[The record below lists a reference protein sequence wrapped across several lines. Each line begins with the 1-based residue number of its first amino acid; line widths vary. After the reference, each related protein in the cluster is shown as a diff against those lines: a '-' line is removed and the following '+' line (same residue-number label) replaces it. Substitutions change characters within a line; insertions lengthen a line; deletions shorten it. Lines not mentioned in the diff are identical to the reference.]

1 MLIGRQEERATI
13 ATALSPQAATA
24 SLLLLGEPG
33 VGKTLLLD
41 TTVDD
46 ALTAGTRVLRVRGN
60 AAETELAFA
69 GLHQLLLPVLDRA
82 DDLPV
87 RQRGALMAAFGLG
100 DDPAPPDPMM
110 MSLAVL
116 TLVSH
121 VASAGRV
128 LLAVDDAQWIDRGS
142 CQVLGFLAR
151 RLAGEPIGLL
161 VASRGTH
168 RPEWLD
174 RSVPELVVSALSPA
188 EAEELIGA
196 QPDPPLGAA
205 RRRVLETAAGNPL
218 ALVELSRAV
227 ARDGVLRADGP
238 QTVGLQT
245 AGLHA
250 AVLHA
255 AGHLP
260 VTDLLERT
268 FAAQVDELPAAT
280 RAALLVA
287 AAAEGV
293 GPAGVLAALPP
304 GTDMDVWL
312 PAERAGL
319 VRLHSDRIDFRH
331 PLVRSA
337 IYGAAP
343 FAERRRTHLALAASL
358 DGDPDRR
365 AWQLSAATVEPDAAV
380 SAALEATAMRA
391 FGRGALA
398 EALAGLERSAQ
409 LNTDPTEQTR
419 LLTTAAYA
427 GILTGDIDRAEE
439 LAAKAASVNEDPAAT
454 PWISALTA
462 LVEMLMMRMERAF
475 ALIAPDA
482 LPDVA
487 QLDEGSSTIVTGIA
501 YHSGSPVQ
509 RERVLRLLA
518 GRDLT
523 DPTPPHPFHLWDAG
537 VTDPFGKG
545 DLVRSHLPAVTSAPG
560 RAPTENH
567 TLGVLCMILDETET
581 AVSLLREVA
590 NPQWED
596 ADAFHAGMTA
606 ADLAWANLDRGRWA
620 DARLGV
626 ERLAGRF
633 LGGIHTHGSA
643 RALTVLA
650 TLCALTGE
658 PELAVRHATAALAV
672 TEPAGVLGAVVR
684 ARRAAGLAA
693 TALGDHASA
702 FRHFRAVFDGEGAPV
717 HYHLSCY
724 AVADYAAAAVLIGR
738 TEDASAALEQV
749 TAVVAGGGSVRLR
762 QVLGRA
768 RALLADPAGAGPSFE
783 SALADPAG
791 HRWPFEHAQ
800 TWLEYGEWLRRQ
812 RRIAEARA
820 ALIKA
825 REIFEGLGAVHWSER
840 AQAEL
845 RAAGVAVES
854 APRSAFRTLTPQRQ
868 RIVRLAAEGL
878 TNREIGERLFLSP
891 RTVGT
896 HLYQAFPVLGVTSR
910 GRLRDVVEPES
921 SD

>member
-13 ATALSPQAATA
+13 AAALSPQAATA

-41 TTVDD
+41 MTVDD
-46 ALTAGTRVLRVRGN
+46 ALAAGTRVLRVRGN

-161 VASRGTH
+161 VASRGTR

-174 RSVPELVVSALSPA
+174 RSVTELVVPALSPA

-196 QPDPPLGAA
+196 QPDPPLGSA

-218 ALVELSRAV
+218 ALVELSRSA
-227 ARDGVLRADGP
+227 AREDVLRADGP
-238 QTVGLQT
+238 PPAGLRSG
-245 AGLHA
+245 GLHA
-250 AVLHA
+250 G
-255 AGHLP
+255 GHLP

-409 LNTDPTEQTR
+409 LNAAPAEQTR

-475 ALIAPDA
+475 ALIAPDT

-509 RERVLRLLA
+509 RERALRLLA

-567 TLGVLCMILDETET
+567 TLGVLCLILDETET

-633 LGGIHTHGSA
+633 LDGVHTHGSA

-702 FRHFRAVFDGEGAPV
+702 FRHLRTLFDGEGCPCTTTCRV
-717 HYHLSCY
+717 TRSPTTRRPPCS
-724 AVADYAAAAVLIGR
+724 
-738 TEDASAALEQV
+738 SAAPR
-749 TAVVAGGGSVRLR
+749 TPRSPWSRSPPRSGTGAPSGCGRSWAGPGRCSPIRPGPARPS
-762 QVLGRA
+762 RA
-768 RALLADPAGAGPSFE
+768 RWRTRPATAGPSNTPRPGWSTGSGCAG
-783 SALADPAG
+783 SAG
-791 HRWPFEHAQ
+791 
-800 TWLEYGEWLRRQ
+800 
-812 RRIAEARA
+812 
-820 ALIKA
+820 
-825 REIFEGLGAVHWSER
+825 
-840 AQAEL
+840 
-845 RAAGVAVES
+845 
-854 APRSAFRTLTPQRQ
+854 
-868 RIVRLAAEGL
+868 
-878 TNREIGERLFLSP
+878 SP
-891 RTVGT
+891 RHG
-896 HLYQAFPVLGVTSR
+896 P
-910 GRLRDVVEPES
+910 P
-921 SD
+921 

>member
-1 MLIGRQEERATI
+1 MLIGRQEERAAI
-13 ATALSPQAATA
+13 AAALSPQAATA

-33 VGKTLLLD
+33 VGKTLLSD
-41 TTVDD
+41 MTVDD
-46 ALTAGTRVLRVRGN
+46 ALAAGTRVLRVRGN

-128 LLAVDDAQWIDRGS
+128 LLAVDDAQWIDPGS

-161 VASRGTH
+161 VASRGTC

-174 RSVPELVVSALSPA
+174 RSVPELVVPALSPA

-205 RRRVLETAAGNPL
+205 RRRVLDTAAGNPL
-218 ALVELSRAV
+218 ALVELSRSA
-227 ARDGVLRADGP
+227 AREAGLRADGP
-238 QTVGLQT
+238 PPTGLRT

-250 AVLHA
+250 A
-255 AGHLP
+255 GPLP

-331 PLVRSA
+331 PLIRSA

-391 FGRGALA
+391 FARGALA

-409 LNTDPTEQTR
+409 LNSSPAEQTR

-427 GILTGDIDRAEE
+427 GILTGDIERAEE

-475 ALIAPDA
+475 ALIAPDT

-487 QLDEGSSTIVTGIA
+487 RLDEGSSTIVTGIA

-537 VTDPFGKG
+537 VMDPFGKG
-545 DLVRSHLPAVTSAPG
+545 NLVRSHLPAVTSVPG

-596 ADAFHAGMTA
+596 ADSFHAGMTA

-626 ERLAGRF
+626 ERLAARF
-633 LGGIHTHGSA
+633 LGGVHTHGSA

-702 FRHFRAVFDGEGAPV
+702 FRHFRALFDWEGAPV

-738 TEDASAALEQV
+738 AEDASVALKQV
-749 TAVVAGGGSVRLR
+749 TAVVADGGSVRLR
-762 QVLGRA
+762 QVLDRA
-768 RALLADPAGAGPSFE
+768 RALLADPAEAGPFFE

-820 ALIKA
+820 ALIRA

-868 RIVRLAAEGL
+868 RIVRLAAQGL

>member
-1 MLIGRQEERATI
+1 MLIGRQEERAAI
-13 ATALSPQAATA
+13 AAALSPRAASA

-41 TTVDD
+41 MTADD
-46 ALTAGTRVLRVRGN
+46 ALAAGTRVLRVRGN

-100 DDPAPPDPMM
+100 DDPTPPDPMM

-128 LLAVDDAQWIDRGS
+128 LLAVDDAQWIDPGS

-161 VASRGTH
+161 VASRGTC

-174 RSVPELVVSALSPA
+174 RSVPELVVPALSPA

-205 RRRVLETAAGNPL
+205 RRRVLDTAAGNPL
-218 ALVELSRAV
+218 ALVELSRSA
-227 ARDGVLRADGP
+227 AREGALRTDGP
-238 QTVGLQT
+238 PT

-250 AVLHA
+250 AGLHA

-268 FAAQVDELPAAT
+268 FAAQVDELPVAT

-391 FGRGALA
+391 FARGALA

-409 LNTDPTEQTR
+409 LNPSPAEQTR

-427 GILTGDIDRAEE
+427 GVLTGDIDRAEE

-475 ALIAPDA
+475 ALIAPDG

-487 QLDEGSSTIVTGIA
+487 QLDEGSSTILTGIA

-523 DPTPPHPFHLWDAG
+523 DPAPPHPFHLWDAG

-545 DLVRSHLPAVTSAPG
+545 GLVRSHLPAVTSAPG

-633 LGGIHTHGSA
+633 LDGVHTHGSA

-702 FRHFRAVFDGEGAPV
+702 FRHFRALFDGEGAPV

-724 AVADYAAAAVLIGR
+724 AVADHAAAAVLVGR
-738 TEDASAALEQV
+738 AEDASAALEQV
-749 TAVVAGGGSVRLR
+749 TAVVGGGGSVRLR
-762 QVLGRA
+762 QVLDRA
-768 RALLADPAGAGPSFE
+768 RALLADPAEAGPFFE

-820 ALIKA
+820 ALVKA

-845 RAAGVAVES
+845 RAAGVAVAP

-868 RIVRLAAEGL
+868 RIVRLAAQGL

-921 SD
+921 GD

>member
-13 ATALSPQAATA
+13 AAALSPQAATA

-41 TTVDD
+41 MTVDD
-46 ALTAGTRVLRVRGN
+46 ALAAGTRVLRVRGN

-161 VASRGTH
+161 VASRGTR

-174 RSVPELVVSALSPA
+174 RSVTELVVPALSPA

-196 QPDPPLGAA
+196 QPDPPLGSA

-218 ALVELSRAV
+218 ALVELSRSA
-227 ARDGVLRADGP
+227 AREDVLRADGP
-238 QTVGLQT
+238 PPAGLRSG
-245 AGLHA
+245 GLHA
-250 AVLHA
+250 G
-255 AGHLP
+255 GHLP

-409 LNTDPTEQTR
+409 LNAAPAEQTR

-475 ALIAPDA
+475 ALIAPDT

-509 RERVLRLLA
+509 RERALRLLA

-567 TLGVLCMILDETET
+567 TLGVLCLILDETET

-633 LGGIHTHGSA
+633 LDGVHTHGSA

-702 FRHFRAVFDGEGAPV
+702 FRHLRTLFDGEGVPV

-724 AVADYAAAAVLIGR
+724 AVADYAAAAVLVGR
-738 TEDASAALEQV
+738 AEDASVALEQV
-749 TAVVAGGGSVRLR
+749 TAAVGDGGSVRLR

-768 RALLADPAGAGPSFE
+768 RALLSDPAGAGPSFE
-783 SALADPAG
+783 GALADPAG

-825 REIFEGLGAVHWSER
+825 REIFEGLGAVHWSDR

-845 RAAGVAVES
+845 RAAGVTVQS
-854 APRSAFRTLTPQRQ
+854 SPRSAFRTLTPQRQ

-921 SD
+921 TD

>member
-1 MLIGRQEERATI
+1 MLIGRREERATI
-13 ATALSPQAATA
+13 ATALSPQAASA

-41 TTVDD
+41 MAVDD
-46 ALTAGTRVLRVRGN
+46 ALAAGTRVLRVRGS

-82 DDLPV
+82 EDLPA
-87 RQRGALMAAFGLG
+87 RQRTALMAAFGLG
-100 DDPAPPDPMM
+100 DDPTPPDPMM

-151 RLAGEPIGLL
+151 RLAGEPVELL
-161 VASRGTH
+161 VASRGAR

-174 RSVPELVVSALSPA
+174 RSVPELVVPALSPA
-188 EAEELIGA
+188 EAEELVGA
-196 QPDPPLGAA
+196 QPDPPVGSA
-205 RRRVLETAAGNPL
+205 RRRVLDTAAGNPL
-218 ALVELSRAV
+218 ALVELSRSA
-227 ARDGVLRADGP
+227 ARDGGLRTGDLQAAGP
-238 QTVGLQT
+238 GT
-245 AGLHA
+245 
-250 AVLHA
+250 

-293 GPAGVLAALPP
+293 GPAGVLAALEP

-319 VRLHSDRIDFRH
+319 VRVHTDRIDFRH

-343 FAERRRTHLALAASL
+343 FAERRRAHLALAASL

-365 AWQLSAATVEPDAAV
+365 AWQLSAATVVPDAAV

-391 FGRGALA
+391 FARGALS

-409 LNTDPTEQTR
+409 LNSSSAEQTR

-427 GILTGDIDRAEE
+427 GVLTGDIARAEE
-439 LAAKAASVNEDPAAT
+439 LAARAASVNEEPAAAS
-454 PWISALTA
+454 WISALTA

-475 ALIAPDA
+475 ALVVPDA
-482 LPDVA
+482 LPDIA
-487 QLDEGSSTIVTGIA
+487 HLDEGSSTIVTGIA

-537 VTDPFGKG
+537 VTDPFGQG
-545 DLVRSHLPAVTSAPG
+545 NLIRSHLPAVTSAPG
-560 RAPTENH
+560 RAPTEIH
-567 TLGVLCMILDETET
+567 TLGVLCMVLDETET
-581 AVSLLREVA
+581 AVSLLGEVA

-633 LGGIHTHGSA
+633 LAGDHTHGSA

-658 PELAVRHATAALAV
+658 PELAVRHASAALAV
-672 TEPAGVLGAVVR
+672 TEPAGVLAAVVR

-693 TALGDHASA
+693 TALGDPAAA
-702 FRHFRAVFDGEGAPV
+702 FLHFRALFDRSGAPV

-738 TEDASAALEQV
+738 AEDASAALQRV
-749 TAVVAGGGSVRLR
+749 TDVVADGGSARLR
-762 QVLGRA
+762 QILARA
-768 RALLADPAGAGPSFE
+768 RALLAPPAEAGPFFA

-825 REIFEGLGAVHWSER
+825 REIFEGLGAPHWSER
-840 AQAEL
+840 ARAEL

-854 APRSAFRTLTPQRQ
+854 APCSAFRTLTPQRQ
-868 RIVRLAAEGL
+868 RIVRLAAQGL

-921 SD
+921 TD